1 MFTKPSWHL
10 WRYKWHNCKIKTQI
24 HLRFDLS
31 NVILTTP
38 KYKMLCSEQLIAK
51 LCSVFYPVWL
61 AHETNTCFPFF
72 PAAYKNFRHVI
83 STKNDNLPLSKM
95 ANTKT
100 NASYKI
106 LCTGYS
112 LPVSRKCLSRCTITK
127 EYFCISTV
135 QNECFLLC
143 LNGMSKAA
151 IPRSSTVHSQY
162 TRLAALIHQSAMLLV
177 FQCIIAPNTNNKCTW
192 CTWKYC

>member
-10 WRYKWHNCKIKTQI
+10 WRYKWHNCKIITEI

-72 PAAYKNFRHVI
+72 LAAYKNFRHVI

-106 LCTGYS
+106 LCAGYS
-112 LPVSRKCLSRCTITK
+112 LPVSRKCLFKMHNNQRIFLYKHRTK
-127 EYFCISTV
+127 WVFFTLPEWHV
-135 QNECFLLC
+135 Q
-143 LNGMSKAA
+143 GGHPK
-151 IPRSSTVHSQY
+151 
-162 TRLAALIHQSAMLLV
+162 
-177 FQCIIAPNTNNKCTW
+177 K
-192 CTWKYC
+192 